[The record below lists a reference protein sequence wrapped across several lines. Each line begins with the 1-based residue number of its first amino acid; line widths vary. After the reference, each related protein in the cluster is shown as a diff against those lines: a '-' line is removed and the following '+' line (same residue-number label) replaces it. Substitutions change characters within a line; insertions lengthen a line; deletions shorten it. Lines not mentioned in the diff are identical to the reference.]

1 MNFKSTLLV
10 AGLFA
15 SVSAFAAQDPAAFQ
29 AAKDAHVANIQ
40 ERLQVVQT
48 NLSCSQAAADHKAL
62 KACHETAVKA
72 HKALDAKLKAQL
84 ADKKAMKAASK
95 AAAAAAAPA
104 AEAAPAAAP
113 AAPAPTAP

>member
-1 MNFKSTLLV
+1 MKFKSTLLV
-10 AGLFA
+10 AGLLA

-29 AAKDAHVANIQ
+29 AAKEANIANIQ
-40 ERLQVVQT
+40 EKQQIVQT
-48 NLSCSQAAADHKAL
+48 HLSCVQAAADHAAI
-62 KACHETAVKA
+62 KACHKTAEAA
-72 HKALDAKLKAQL
+72 HKALAAKLKAQL

-95 AAAAAAAPA
+95 AAAAP

>member
-1 MNFKSTLLV
+1 MNFIKSTLLV

-29 AAKDAHVANIQ
+29 AAKDANIANIQ

-48 NLSCSQAAADHKAL
+48 HLSCVQAAADYAAI
-62 KACHETAVKA
+62 KACHKIAGA
-72 HKALDAKLKAQL
+72 SHKALDVKLKAQL
-84 ADKKAMKAASK
+84 ADKKAMKAA
-95 AAAAAAAPA
+95 
-104 AEAAPAAAP
+104 AAAP